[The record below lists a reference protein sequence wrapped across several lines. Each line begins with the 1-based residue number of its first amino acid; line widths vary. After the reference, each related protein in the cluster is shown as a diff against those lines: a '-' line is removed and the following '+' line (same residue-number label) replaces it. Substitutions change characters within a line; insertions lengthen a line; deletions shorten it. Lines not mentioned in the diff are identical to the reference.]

1 MKVKINEIYSKKMFD
16 GLIMGN
22 PKEGMYE
29 KSLEEIK
36 QFLGDENPVIN
47 ISSVKWMDVKK
58 STKNEIGYGSWGH
71 ITGVKLQIS
80 EEFDNYDFSLI
91 FNFHTEL
98 EKLEDVINKSI
109 ELIDWKSNSIKWDDG
124 DL

>member
-1 MKVKINEIYSKKMFD
+1 MEVKINEIYSKKMFA
-16 GLIMGN
+16 GLIMGA

-29 KSLEEIK
+29 KSLDEIK
-36 QFLGDENPVIN
+36 HFLGDSNPITNLSKTKWLSIKESTEN
-47 ISSVKWMDVKK
+47 KM
-58 STKNEIGYGSWGH
+58 GYGSWGH
-71 ITGVKLQIS
+71 ITGVKLTIS

-91 FNFHTEL
+91 FNFHPEL

-109 ELIDWKSNSIKWDDG
+109 DLVDWRNNSFKWDAG